1 MIPSWCRSGLSA
13 EPRLAFEEGEP
24 GPYRSLIDGYIE
36 NRSENYVPA
45 AMIAMGSFRLGRYD
59 EHMEWVEQQEKEA
72 EALHLLK
79 SLYVGFFPNYWE
91 ALGSWASG
99 DPARTAALSA
109 HRARFERITQNMH
122 LP

>member
-1 MIPSWCRSGLSA
+1 
-13 EPRLAFEEGEP
+13 
-24 GPYRSLIDGYIE
+24 
-36 NRSENYVPA
+36 
-45 AMIAMGSFRLGRYD
+45 MGSFRLGRYG
-59 EHMEWVEQQEKEA
+59 EHIEWVEQQEKDA

-91 ALGSWASG
+91 ILDSWASE